1 MGLVPYFFGFANLN
15 IVLAYIAAFVTH
27 LSPKFEFIQIMTDDN
42 KL

>member
-27 LSPKFEFIQIMTDDN
+27 LSPKVEFIQIMINDN